1 MKVNFNVPFK
11 NYKGET
17 ILKDGKEQLI
27 KDVLAPV
34 MFDGNWISSTDPEEK
49 LKSYGLSIRI
59 YDADTDI
66 EITTEEATLIKR
78 GAQILNA
85 AGYAQIHKLIEG

>member
-11 NYKGET
+11 NFKGEA
-17 ILKDGKEQLI
+17 IVKDGKEQLI

-34 MFDGNWISSTDPEEK
+34 MFEGNWISSVDGKEKLMSYDLSVRIYAAEGEINITPEEA
-49 LKSYGLSIRI
+49 I
-59 YDADTDI
+59 
-66 EITTEEATLIKR
+66 LIQR

-85 AGYAQIHKLIEG
+85 AGYAQIHQLIEG

>member
-11 NYKGET
+11 NFKGEA
-17 ILKDGKEQLI
+17 IVKDGKEQLI

-34 MFDGNWISSTDPEEK
+34 MFEGNWISSVDPEEK
-49 LKSYGLSIRI
+49 LKSYELSLRI
-59 YDADTDI
+59 YAADADIDI
-66 EITTEEATLIKR
+66 TAEEASLIKR